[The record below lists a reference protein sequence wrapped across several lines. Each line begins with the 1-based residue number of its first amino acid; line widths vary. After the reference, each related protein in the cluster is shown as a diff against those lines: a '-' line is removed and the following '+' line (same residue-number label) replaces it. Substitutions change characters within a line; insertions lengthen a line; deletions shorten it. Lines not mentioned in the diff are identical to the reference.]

1 VAKDEGAEVGSSAAA
16 NAIGDPMTT
25 KHERFTKS
33 HHDAMEVHGFDL
45 LAQVE
50 AMLRHVREYNARCS
64 GFAERLERDGRRLR
78 IEGHSTPRASTS
90 HNCAASLKSFG
101 DALTGVEELLSR
113 RARGPAAQSR
123 RQNLRVASRRGLGRA
138 SDGVCRKS
146 DSKPD

>member
-50 AMLRHVREYNARCS
+50 AMLRHVREYQR
-64 GFAERLERDGRRLR
+64 EVQRLR
-78 IEGHSTPRASTS
+78 GTLLKGQTSTS
-90 HNCAASLKSFG
+90 NRRPVDAAREHVTQL
-101 DALTGVEELLSR
+101 R
-113 RARGPAAQSR
+113 RVSE
-123 RQNLRVASRRGLGRA
+123 
-138 SDGVCRKS
+138 KF
-146 DSKPD
+146 